1 MAKCYSKLVRVPIY
15 CSKLLLY
22 FNIYFL
28 FFLLVVPL
36 FYSFFFLSAHLSLS
50 LSLSLKFLTISI
62 FSFFT
67 ISPSPFQFCF
77 FLPTT
82 QSSWWVCSVLLH
94 FNFFFF
100 LPLTRVL
107 THTISPLGFGFGGWV
122 HSPLS
127 LSPYAGLVDV
137 VVVLVDF
144 GCGSCGLVVWW
155 WRWLVLGVGLCG
167 LVVVMVVVVD
177 FGCGDG
183 LCGLWSLMCLWIL
196 AGLCGYDL
204 WERDKG

>member
-1 MAKCYSKLVRVPIY
+1 MAKCYSKLVRVPIS

-22 FNIYFL
+22 FNIFFL
-28 FFLLVVPL
+28 LFLLVVPL
-36 FYSFFFLSAHLSLS
+36 FYSFFFSFSSSLSPSLSLS
-50 LSLSLKFLTISI
+50 LSLPLLPFLKFLTISI

-67 ISPSPFQFCF
+67 VSPSPFQFC
-77 FLPTT
+77 
-82 QSSWWVCSVLLH
+82 
-94 FNFFFF
+94 FF

-127 LSPYAGLVDV
+127 LSSYAGLVDV

-183 LCGLWSLMCLWIL
+183 LCGL
-196 AGLCGYDL
+196 
-204 WERDKG
+204 